1 MPKLDL
7 RKELKQFYSAKKKPQ
22 LIDVTPGKFLTYHG
36 KGAPGGEAY
45 QEALQA
51 LYGAAYKIKFKC
63 KAEDHDFTVMALEGL
78 WWWDDRTAFT
88 LADAPPR
95 ETWNWISMI
104 RMPDYVS
111 VDLLEALKPSIKEK
125 RGDSVDLVKL
135 EEFHEGLSAQIMYRG
150 PFSEEQPTVDLLHS
164 FIEEQGFKLRGHH
177 HEIYLSDFRR
187 SKPENLKTIIRHP
200 IEKA

>member
-7 RKELKQFYSAKKKPQ
+7 RKELKQFYSAKKKPK
-22 LIDVTPGKFLTYHG
+22 LIDVPSGNFLTFHG
-36 KGAPGGEAY
+36 RGAPGGEAY

-51 LYGAAYKIKFKC
+51 LYASAYTIKFKC
-63 KAEDHDFTVMALEGL
+63 KAVDRDFKVMTLEGL

-111 VDLLEALKPSIKEK
+111 DELFAELKPEIKEK
-125 RGDSVDLVKL
+125 RGDIVNKVKF
-135 EEFHEGLSAQIMYRG
+135 EEFYEGLSAQIMHIG
-150 PFSEEQPTVDLLHS
+150 PFSEEQPTVDKLHS
-164 FIEEQGFKLRGHH
+164 FIEEQGYKLRGHH
-177 HEIYLSDFRR
+177 HEIYMSDPRR

-200 IEKA
+200 IELA

>member
-7 RKELKQFYSAKKKPQ
+7 RKELKQFYSAKKNPQ
-22 LIDVTPGKFLTYHG
+22 LIDVIPGKFLTYLG

-63 KAEDHDFTVMALEGL
+63 KEEDRDFTVMALEGL

-111 VDLLEALKPSIKEK
+111 VGLLEELKPSIKEK
-125 RGDSVDLVKL
+125 RGDSVDKVNL
-135 EEFHEGLSAQIMYRG
+135 EEFHEGLSAQIMHRG

-164 FIEEQGFKLRGHH
+164 FIEEQGYKQRGHH
-177 HEIYLSDFRR
+177 HEIYLSDIRR